1 MTIKRI
7 LVADDEESIRWVLSK
22 ALSKQGYQVDLAT
35 NGQQALEMIR
45 QKSYDLAILDI
56 KMPGLSG
63 LDLLTRFQEERPA
76 TLVVIMTAES
86 SMKNAVEAMKRG
98 AYDYITK
105 PFDLDTLDAIILK
118 AQKAADVTDEVTRLK
133 DELKEHYQLDRAIIG
148 QSPPMQALY
157 KVLGKIAPSDVTVL
171 IIGESGTGK
180 ELVARAIH
188 FNSPRLG
195 KPFVALNCA
204 AIPRELLESELF
216 GHEKGAFTGA
226 TERKIGKFEQA
237 NGGTLF
243 LDEIGDMP
251 LELQAKLLRVLQERE
266 ITRTGGTAT
275 IRVDVRIIAAT
286 NQNLKQK
293 VQDREFRED
302 LFYRLNVVPIDL
314 PPLRQRTRGHPA
326 AGRLLSRPRPRGVP
340 DQCPRRHPGGHDP
353 AAEPPLAG
361 ERPRTRA
368 RPAAGG
374 AALAGCPARSGRL
387 PRPARASSTRSGTT
401 RPWKALITTKLQS
414 SLAQI
419 DLQEMDNLYDMV
431 LHQME
436 RPLINIVLDKTRGNQ
451 VQGRR
456 GPRHQPQHPAQED
469 PAAGDQRPQ
478 ELTAWQTPDKDA
490 TPPAGLPGASHCPP
504 SLPSAKASP
513 PPGSSFAAGRNPLR
527 GGRLTRPIDQERG
540 CACAGA
546 PAPVPGGAPGY

>member
-1 MTIKRI
+1 MAIKRI

-35 NGQQALEMIR
+35 NGQQALEMGR
-45 QKSYDLAILDI
+45 QKSYDLAVLDI

-63 LDLLTRFQEERPA
+63 LDLLTRFQEERPE

-86 SMKNAVEAMKRG
+86 TMKNAVEAMKRG

-105 PFDLDTLDAIILK
+105 PFDLDTLDAIIIK
-118 AQKAADVTDEVTRLK
+118 AQKTADVTEEVSRLK
-133 DELKEHYQLDRAIIG
+133 DEIKDHYQLDRAIIG
-148 QSPPMQALY
+148 QSGPMQALY

-171 IIGESGTGK
+171 IVGESGTGK

-195 KPFVALNCA
+195 KPFIALNCA

-226 TERKIGKFEQA
+226 TDRKIGKFEQA
-237 NGGTLF
+237 IGGTLF

-266 ITRTGGTAT
+266 ITRTGGIAT

-286 NQNLKQK
+286 NQNLKKK
-293 VQDREFRED
+293 VLDREFRED
-302 LFYRLNVVPIDL
+302 LFYRLNVVPVDL
-314 PPLRQRTRGHPA
+314 PPLRQRREDIPPLVEYFLGRTRETYQTNARGVTPETMTLLQNHNWPGNVRELEHALQRA
-326 AGRLLSRPRPRGVP
+326 ALLSP
-340 DQCPRRHPGGHDP
+340 DALLSP
-353 AAEPPLAG
+353 ADFPELLN
-361 ERPRTRA
+361 EQ
-368 RPAAGG
+368 AANHNEASLEGLI
-374 AALAGCPARSGRL
+374 AA
-387 PRPARASSTRSGTT
+387 
-401 RPWKALITTKLQS
+401 KLQS

-419 DLQEMDNLYDMV
+419 DIQEMDNLYDMV

-451 VQGRR
+451 VRAAEVLGINRNTLRKKIQTLAINPRR
-456 GPRHQPQHPAQED
+456 
-469 PAAGDQRPQ
+469 
-478 ELTAWQTPDKDA
+478 
-490 TPPAGLPGASHCPP
+490 S
-504 SLPSAKASP
+504 
-513 PPGSSFAAGRNPLR
+513 
-527 GGRLTRPIDQERG
+527 
-540 CACAGA
+540 
-546 PAPVPGGAPGY
+546 

>member
-1 MTIKRI
+1 MKKADDGPGREAMTIKRI

-22 ALSKQGYQVDLAT
+22 ALSKQGYQVDLAN

-45 QKSYDLAILDI
+45 QKGYDLAVLDI
-56 KMPGLSG
+56 KMPGMSG
-63 LDLLTRFQEERPA
+63 LDLLTRLQEESPA

-118 AQKAADVTDEVTRLK
+118 AQKAAEVNDEVTRLK
-133 DELKEHYQLDRAIIG
+133 DELKEHYQLDRTIIG

-157 KVLGKIAPSDVTVL
+157 KVLGKVAPADVTVL
-171 IIGESGTGK
+171 ITGESGTGK

-195 KPFVALNCA
+195 KPFLALNCA

-226 TERKIGKFEQA
+226 AERKTGKFEQA

-293 VQDREFRED
+293 VQDRVFRED
-302 LFYRLNVVPIDL
+302 LYYRLNVVPIEL
-314 PPLRQRTRGHPA
+314 PPLRQRREDIPALVEYFLGRARDEYQTNARGVTPQAMDLLTA
-326 AGRLLSRPRPRGVP
+326 ASWPGNIRELEHALQRASLLSP
-340 DQCPRRHPGGHDP
+340 DALLSPADFPELLGEHA
-353 AAEPPLAG
+353 AAENN
-361 ERPRTRA
+361 
-368 RPAAGG
+368 
-374 AALAGCPARSGRL
+374 
-387 PRPARASSTRSGTT
+387 SSLEG
-401 RPWKALITTKLQS
+401 LITAKLQS
-414 SLAQI
+414 SLMQI
-419 DLQEMDNLYDMV
+419 DLQEINNLYDMV

-451 VQGRR
+451 VRAAEVLGINRNTLRKKIQLLGINPRR
-456 GPRHQPQHPAQED
+456 
-469 PAAGDQRPQ
+469 
-478 ELTAWQTPDKDA
+478 
-490 TPPAGLPGASHCPP
+490 S
-504 SLPSAKASP
+504 
-513 PPGSSFAAGRNPLR
+513 
-527 GGRLTRPIDQERG
+527 
-540 CACAGA
+540 
-546 PAPVPGGAPGY
+546 